1 MESLGRE
8 GPGMWG
14 WNLGHPPCPTT
25 HQWAQGWGRVTA
37 E

>member
-14 WNLGHPPCPTT
+14 WNEGT
-25 HQWAQGWGRVTA
+25 QGWYRVRA
-37 E
+37 ERV